1 MAAFF
6 LFHIL
11 GTEFFFCLL
20 LILLLPYL
28 FIYIKCTLPQL
39 LLFLLLNFLS
49 TFILLDSSYTK
60 YSLAVF
66 QKQIPIPGSLVFWY
80 LCTYILYTPQK
91 LHPST
96 LLSILALLELH
107 FSEVFS
113 IYHNHNTPVL
123 FFIRSTLAFSLAV
136 SFVD

>member
-1 MAAFF
+1 MAASF

-20 LILLLPYL
+20 LILLLLYL
-28 FIYIKCTLPQL
+28 FIYIKYTLLQL

-49 TFILLDSSYTK
+49 IFILSDSNYTK

-91 LHPST
+91 SHFST
-96 LLSILALLELH
+96 LLSILALLKLC
-107 FSEVFS
+107 FSEIFS
-113 IYHNHNTPVL
+113 ICHNHNTPVL
-123 FFIRSTLAFSLAV
+123 FFIRSILAFSLAI

>member
-1 MAAFF
+1 MAASF

-20 LILLLPYL
+20 LILLLLYL
-28 FIYIKCTLPQL
+28 FIYIKYTLLQL

-49 TFILLDSSYTK
+49 IFILPDSNYTK

-80 LCTYILYTPQK
+80 LCTYTLQTPQI
-91 LHPST
+91 LLSPT
-96 LLSILALLELH
+96 LSSILAFLELYPLGTYLSH
-107 FSEVFS
+107 HNTSVSFS
-113 IYHNHNTPVL
+113 IRNVL
-123 FFIRSTLAFSLAV
+123 VFPLAAL
-136 SFVD
+136 FVN